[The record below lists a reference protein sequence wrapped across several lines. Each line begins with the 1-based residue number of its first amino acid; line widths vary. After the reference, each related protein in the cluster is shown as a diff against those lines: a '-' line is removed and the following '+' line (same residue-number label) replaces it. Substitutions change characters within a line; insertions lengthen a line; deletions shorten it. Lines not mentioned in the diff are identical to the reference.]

1 MSSLDAIRREILGPK
16 YDECIR
22 SKGIGQIDLNDRF
35 KTMGQNIKSKYDIN
49 SAKEIIPMCKL
60 KLKSSAPDTG
70 IIADLK
76 NVSYTER
83 ALRMQE
89 ELQKSIR
96 DRLGKN
102 PSTVKTASFLSD
114 AFKTLFKPVS
124 FALGSGFSMSLPF
137 DYLLDFV
144 EGCLTDKKVVIT
156 RDTIAHA
163 INNVYMMSE
172 IINSYIL
179 KLEQIPKFDYK
190 KINNIEIIL
199 NNLWVIQQQIWV
211 VMNLD
216 STTTTNRTEFLIKQ
230 IAEMRNWIAPMI
242 MFFQNI
248 YLFIE
253 NYLVGLDP
261 ITQPALYSEKILKLY
276 EIVGGDQKLEILE
289 AIGDLDENI
298 ARLATILA
306 YYNKSN
312 NDDGDCIGGI
322 GRSGMSTRSKRAFV
336 ADHHQTPQV
345 ECSKDAWGDADDH
358 YTAEITE
365 WLKCI
370 LEMQTSLEKKIQL
383 LNRLI
388 KTSSTAV
395 EAEKILSMIEA
406 TTKAKEVNKTLKTTV
421 EKICKTQSTIL
432 SKNSNY
438 KGKKTYEI
446 TDDNKCTVSSN
457 NLAAEEEIPILERLN
472 RLFN

>member
-1 MSSLDAIRREILGPK
+1 MSSLDAIRREILGSK
-16 YDECIR
+16 YDECSR
-22 SKGIGQIDLNDRF
+22 SNGIGQIDLNDRF
-35 KTMGQNIKSKYDIN
+35 KNMGQNIKSKYSIN

-70 IIADLK
+70 IIAALK

-89 ELQKSIR
+89 GLQKSIR
-96 DRLGKN
+96 DRIGKN

-179 KLEQIPKFDYK
+179 KLEQIPEFDYK

-216 STTTTNRTEFLIKQ
+216 STTTINRTEFLIKQ

-261 ITQPALYSEKILKLY
+261 ITQPVLYSEKILKLY

-306 YYNKSN
+306 YYNQSII
-312 NDDGDCIGGI
+312 DDGNCIGK
-322 GRSGMSTRSKRAFV
+322 STRSGGAFV
-336 ADHHQTPQV
+336 SDHRTPQ
-345 ECSKDAWGDADDH
+345 ECSKNAWGDADAH
-358 YTAEITE
+358 YTAEITD
-365 WLKCI
+365 WLKYI

-406 TTKAKEVNKTLKTTV
+406 TTKAKEVNETLKTTV
-421 EKICKTQSTIL
+421 ENICETQSAIL
-432 SKNSNY
+432 STNSNY

-446 TDDNKCTVSSN
+446 TNDDKCAVSSID
-457 NLAAEEEIPILERLN
+457 LVKAKKEIPILKRIN
-472 RLFN
+472 NMLF